1 MLWLA
6 LQYNQVTDTR
16 SSNPTKTS
24 KYYVNWSGLWP
35 VFIALYLIW
44 KVNSIASFFNQNFSR
59 WNLNLYPKFK
69 GPFCPPMQTFFKC
82 FMVFFQRLQIV
93 LTSHAPTPLKCP
105 DVRGEK
111 QHFEICF
118 FSLGCQIR
126 ASTINRQILSASIVG
141 LQVFLEGFEG
151 LKSFF
156 FLLVILRGLRNS
168 IIILW

>member
-16 SSNPTKTS
+16 SSNPTKT

-59 WNLNLYPKFK
+59 RNLNLYPKFK

-105 DVRGEK
+105 DVRGKK
-111 QHFEICF
+111 QHFENAFF
-118 FSLGCQIR
+118 FSGAKFVLQR
-126 ASTINRQILSASIVG
+126 SIG
-141 LQVFLEGFEG
+141 RFCLLQLWDY
-151 LKSFF
+151 KSFLRDLRVLKVF
-156 FLLVILRGLRNS
+156 FFCLLYLGGSEIVS
-168 IIILW
+168 